1 MEIIEIIGF
10 KPNEENSSKMVLY
23 EMSVAAGYPIPV
35 ESSVEKEVDLNEFLV
50 DHPATT
56 FFARVQGLNMIHS
69 GIRDNDILVIDSSMQ
84 PTDGRIVLV
93 SMNNGLTVK
102 IYREINGE
110 AFLESQKQQFLPL
123 TIGEIQFNIIGTV
136 TKIIHSL

>member
-1 MEIIEIIGF
+1 
-10 KPNEENSSKMVLY
+10 MVLY

-35 ESSVEKEVDLNEFLV
+35 ESGIEKEVDLNEFLV
-50 DHPATT
+50 DHPAST
-56 FFARVQGLNMIHS
+56 FFARVQGLNMIHN
-69 GIRDNDILVIDSSMQ
+69 GIRDGDILVVDSELQ
-84 PTDGRIVLV
+84 PTDGRIVLAT
-93 SMNNGLTVK
+93 MNNGLTVK
-102 IYREINGE
+102 IYREIGGE